1 MTRVSVVRRLAV
13 AAVLLAACGGDNPN
27 QPVAG
32 DLTVT
37 LATPGSSDG
46 AVMIRVAGAIES
58 VSAVGGYRVESS
70 EISGGLTRIIVVGPV
85 TSGAVARIRVP
96 DINAVDQY
104 VGLVEQVADR
114 ATFALLSTAGYSV
127 SISK

>member
-1 MTRVSVVRRLAV
+1 MTRALLGRLAL
-13 AAVLLAACGGDNPN
+13 AAVLLAACGDNPN

-46 AVMIRVAGAIES
+46 AVMIRLAGAIES
-58 VSAVGGYRVESS
+58 VSPVGGYRVESTG
-70 EISGGLTRIIVVGPV
+70 ISGGLTRIIVVGPV

-96 DINAVDQY
+96 DINAVDEY

-127 SISK
+127 SISR